1 MKETHE
7 EKTLLC
13 DQCDF
18 TTNKNYVLKNH
29 IESVHMKKFSCTECD
44 MVYTVARN
52 LQGCKMAE
60 LTDFLSKILR
70 IFYCQ
75 ITLKLTPSIWNFH
88 FILYLKKKN

>member
-29 IESVHMKKFSCTECD
+29 IESVHLKKFSCTECD

-52 LQGCKMAE
+52 LQGCKM
-60 LTDFLSKILR
+60 TDFNEKSRLKFKVKILFR
-70 IFYCQ
+70 R
-75 ITLKLTPSIWNFH
+75 TGL
-88 FILYLKKKN
+88 LYIYWSVF